1 MITCN
6 FLFELCISLIQP
18 SEVFH
23 LVFDTGESKLLEYP
37 QYDFVFENVY
47 MVIALQMDSA
57 GSPELESHVRCTAS
71 VKTEE
76 QKQKQKQGPE
86 H

>member
-1 MITCN
+1 M
-6 FLFELCISLIQP
+6 
-18 SEVFH
+18 
-23 LVFDTGESKLLEYP
+23 LEYP
-37 QYDFVFENVY
+37 QYDFVLENVY

-76 QKQKQKQGPE
+76 QKQKQGPE